1 MKRVLLYLSL
11 CLLFS
16 ATALF
21 AQVAVEAP
29 ASCKQCGMD
38 RTFFAHSRMLVVYAD
53 GSSTGTCSLHC
64 ADVDMKKNSGKPV
77 KALKV
82 ADFNSKKLIDARKA
96 TWVIGGKKS
105 GVMTSVAKWA
115 FAKRSDA
122 ESFIKEQ
129 GGEVASFDEA
139 IALAQKE

>member
-1 MKRVLLYLSL
+1 MKRILFYFSL
-11 CLLFS
+11 CLIFS
-16 ATALF
+16 AATLF

-64 ADVDMKKNSGKPV
+64 ADVDMRKNSGKPV
-77 KALKV
+77 KALKA

-105 GVMTSVAKWA
+105 GVMTSVPKWA

-122 ESFIKEQ
+122 GSFTKEQ
-129 GGEVASFDEA
+129 GGKVASFDEA
-139 IALAQKE
+139 ATLARNE